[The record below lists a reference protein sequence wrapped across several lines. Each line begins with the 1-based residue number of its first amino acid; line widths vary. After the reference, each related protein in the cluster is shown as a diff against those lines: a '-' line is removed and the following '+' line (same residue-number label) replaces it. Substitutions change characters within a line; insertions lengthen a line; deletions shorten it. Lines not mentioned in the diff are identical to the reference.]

1 MRQNCDFFAFSGLKI
16 CICRKF
22 IVILRQNLKEYC
34 MQSIDDKILASLKKS
49 GRGVA
54 FTPSRFAHYGSA
66 AAVQKAIE
74 RLAENDHII
83 RVARGVY
90 CYPKID
96 KELGLGIIFPTFDEI
111 AACLASRDRMLI
123 APAGAYAVNKL
134 GLSTQVP
141 MNAVYITNGESRKVE
156 IKNGRTILFKHA
168 APKNFAFESSFA
180 QLVSIALKEIGKER
194 LTEEN
199 LSTLK
204 AILNQQPRISEMD
217 LKLMPAWAKKQIT
230 ELYE

>member
-1 MRQNCDFFAFSGLKI
+1 
-16 CICRKF
+16 
-22 IVILRQNLKEYC
+22 

-83 RVARGVY
+83 RVTRGVY